1 MDWIIIVVIIV
12 LLILFWANRMVFW
25 IILSII
31 GFGLLVLLLNTWFE
45 NKKQKVR
52 RLIIHKFHQEQAKR
66 NQEEE
71 QKRQKERQLKEQ
83 QEREKRALI
92 TSKIDK
98 HLHKALEI
106 MDSTH
111 NWYNDED
118 EANKELVS
126 VLKAQNIEA
135 TYLYRLSN
143 GRTADAKVGNV
154 LIEGKLSPD
163 TAEVDRLIGQI
174 SHYVQYSEGNKVNI
188 VIYGKLTEEARE
200 RIEGEILQRYVGKV
214 FLSCLENAQ
223 RLRKV

>member
-1 MDWIIIVVIIV
+1 M
-12 LLILFWANRMVFW
+12 LA
-25 IILSII
+25 II
-31 GFGLLVLLLNTWFE
+31 GFGLLVWFVVWLVVKYFR
-45 NKKQKVR
+45 NKKEKARQ
-52 RLIIHKFHQEQAKR
+52 LIIHKLHQYQDKR
-66 NQEEE
+66 NREEE
-71 QKRQKERQLKEQ
+71 QKRQKE
-83 QEREKRALI
+83 RALI

-118 EANKELVS
+118 EANKELVTA
-126 VLKAQNIEA
+126 LKSMGIEA

-174 SHYVQYSEGNKVNI
+174 SHYVQYSEGNKINI
-188 VIYGKLTEEARE
+188 VIYGELTEEARE

-214 FLSCLENAQ
+214 FLSCLDNAQ
-223 RLRKV
+223 RLRKI

>member
-1 MDWIIIVVIIV
+1 MDWVFIVVVIV
-12 LLILFWANRMVFW
+12 LLILFWANRTIFW
-25 IILSII
+25 IILSIV
-31 GFGLLVLLLNTWFE
+31 GFGLLIWIVLVYFE
-45 NKKQKVR
+45 KKNQKAR
-52 RLIIHKFHQEQAKR
+52 QLIIHKMHQYQAKR
-66 NQEEE
+66 NREEE
-71 QKRQKERQLKEQ
+71 QKRQR
-83 QEREKRALI
+83 KRALI

-135 TYLYRLSN
+135 IYLYRLSN

-174 SHYVQYSEGNKVNI
+174 SHYVKYSEGNKVNI
-188 VIYGKLTEEARE
+188 VIYGELTEEARK
-200 RIEGEILQRYVGKV
+200 RIEDEILQRYVGKV
-214 FLSCLENAQ
+214 FLSCLDNPQ
-223 RLRKV
+223 RQRKV